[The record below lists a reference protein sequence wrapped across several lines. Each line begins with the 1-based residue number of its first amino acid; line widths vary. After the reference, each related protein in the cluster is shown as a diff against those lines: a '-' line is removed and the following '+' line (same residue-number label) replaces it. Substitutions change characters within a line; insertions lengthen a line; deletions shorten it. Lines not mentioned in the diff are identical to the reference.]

1 MPSFQV
7 EEEET
12 PLPTPTSTTTAT
24 AAATATTTPIT
35 TTPKEFVPP
44 RPSTAKESSLGP
56 KVDISPDNDGGV
68 IKQLKRA
75 STQVPLVLP
84 QMGDQ
89 VTIHY
94 VAMYGDDGVLFDSSR
109 KLMNSGGFSFKLGSS
124 EPMKEGMLRPKGL
137 DLAITQM
144 HVGECAL
151 LTLQPE
157 YAFGKLGVRQP
168 PRPGHT
174 VPPNTFVVYNVDVLE
189 CGKAVGRCW
198 FFMLEQTPMVVDCEV
213 GTCGT
218 DFFCFFV
225 FIVSLCLV

>member
-12 PLPTPTSTTTAT
+12 PLPTPTSST
-24 AAATATTTPIT
+24 AAATTPITT

-56 KVDISPDNDGGV
+56 KVDISPGNDGGV

-109 KLMNSGGFSFKLGSS
+109 KLMNSGGFSFKLGST

-189 CGKAVGRCW
+189 CGKAIGRYCVG
-198 FFMLEQTPMVVDCEV
+198 V
-213 GTCGT
+213 GAGT
-218 DFFCFFV
+218 DGG
-225 FIVSLCLV
+225 